1 MTTQINKIYYHI
13 AEDDSR
19 YFRTI
24 RMHRNPMNGRITPQV
39 SNLIMGV
46 PPEGLEPIPPL
57 MKQRLFSMSNALPYN
72 L

>member
-1 MTTQINKIYYHI
+1 MATQMGKIYYHI

-24 RMHRNPMNGRITPQV
+24 RMHRNPMNEGSHPKCQICNGNST
-39 SNLIMGV
+39 
-46 PPEGLEPIPPL
+46 EGLEPIPPL